1 MKYFRNNTENGKRS
15 QENVFGKSEKQDM
28 VFIAK
33 EGRCSSLLAYQR
45 SVEEETLSQTVNTF
59 LRNRNRIRDNSA
71 VWQIEI

>member
-45 SVEEETLSQTVNTF
+45 SVEAETLSQTVNTF